1 MTEPPKLELSD
12 HMKELPVVPREELQI
27 EKIEAFRVAHRATG
41 VCAEGPSETAAVDKL
56 RLHLKWQNEM
66 RQSTE
71 KCSIVKLLESF
82 IHDLQKFAD
91 HKGAESRILNDPW
104 IAGALTARAEE
115 TAYRMVAYRATEL
128 LRDMT
133 PRFLTH
139 LPHCDCSGERPV
151 CTKCGRGDA
160 SVLRK
165 VEYLCHKCDR

>member
-1 MTEPPKLELSD
+1 MEPPKLELSD
-12 HMKELPVVPREELQI
+12 HMKLPVVPAEELEI
-27 EKIEAFRVAHRATG
+27 TKFEAVRVAHRKTG
-41 VCAEGPSETAAVDKL
+41 ICAEGPSEQAAVDNLKL
-56 RLHLKWQNEM
+56 YLKWQNEM
-66 RQSTE
+66 RQSME
-71 KCSIVKLLESF
+71 KCQIVKLLESF

-91 HKGAESRILNDPW
+91 HKGAESRIFNDPW
-104 IAGALTARAEE
+104 IAGAQTARAEE
-115 TAYRMVAYRATEL
+115 TAFRMVAFRATEL

-151 CTKCGRGDA
+151 CSRCGRGDA